1 MLRVVTI
8 RMNLGLG
15 KILAQP
21 EPFVSAILKREPKVI
36 FNPSLAYY
44 YGHPYTHRVKHEY
57 APGSLTNT
65 SLGLGNEYWRFCLFV
80 NYLHNGANPNTTV
93 DDAVISE
100 EISTKT
106 EYAHDFFG
114 LLEML

>member
-8 RMNLGLG
+8 RVNLELG
-15 KILAQP
+15 KITAQP

-44 YGHPYTHRVKHEY
+44 YGHPYTHRVKHEN
-57 APGSLTNT
+57 APGSLTET
-65 SLGLGNEYWRFCLFV
+65 SLGSEYWRFCLFV
-80 NYLHNGANPNTTV
+80 NYLHKGANPNTTV

-106 EYAHDFFG
+106 EYAHDFFD